1 VRVFLPMN
9 ILFLT
14 RRVDSDDDAASFVSD
29 WMREFSAQLDGGR
42 LIVICQE
49 IGRVPALG
57 KNVEFYSLGKERG
70 YGKLRQFFFF
80 QKYLLLNIG
89 RVQGV
94 FAHMIQHYSLMA
106 GPWCFLFRK
115 RLFQW
120 YAHKDVN
127 MLLRLSTLFV
137 DGFVSPSQ
145 ESFRLRT
152 KRPVYIFGHGINIDQ
167 FIPLKPSDASN
178 SSPRILTVG
187 RISPVKNIDKMLAA
201 IPYLIENPAF
211 ENVCFQIIGS
221 PGLPSHR
228 EYLER
233 VQQWVHVMNLDRFV
247 SFLGPM
253 SNRDTIYYDQRATIF
268 INLSETGS
276 LDKGVL
282 EAMSCGTIVVTSNEA
297 FKSIVPDELFLDFT
311 DAKHIAQKIEEM
323 YALSAGARKQL
334 CQKLRQIIVKDHS
347 LKSTIG
353 NILALYRNKN

>member
-1 VRVFLPMN
+1 MN

-14 RRVDSDDDAASFVSD
+14 RKVDSDDDAASFVSD
-29 WMREFSAQLDGGR
+29 WIREFSAQLAGGK

-49 IGRVPALG
+49 MGRVPALG
-57 KNVEFYSLGKERG
+57 ENVEFYSLGKERG
-70 YGKLRQFFFF
+70 YGKVKQLLLF
-80 QKYLLLNIG
+80 QKYLLLNIR

-120 YAHKDVN
+120 YVHKDVN
-127 MLLRLSTLFV
+127 TLLRLSTLFV
-137 DGFVSPSQ
+137 DGFVSASQ

-152 KRPVYIFGHGINIDQ
+152 KRPVHIFGHAINIDQ
-167 FIPLKPSDASN
+167 FIPLKVADAGS
-178 SSPRILTVG
+178 SSPKILTVG

-201 IPYLIENPAF
+201 IPYLIEKPVF

-221 PGLPSHR
+221 PGLPSQR

-233 VQQWVHVMNLDRFV
+233 VQQWVHEMSFDHFV

-253 SNRDTIYYDQRATIF
+253 PHRDTIFYYQHADIF

-276 LDKGVL
+276 LDKVVL

-297 FKSIVPDELFLDFT
+297 FRSIVPSELFLDST
-311 DAKHIAQKIEEM
+311 DSKYVTKKIDEI
-323 YALSAGARKQL
+323 YKLSADSRKHLGQ
-334 CQKLRQIIVKDHS
+334 QLRQIVVKNHS
-347 LKSTIG
+347 LKHTVGS
-353 NILALYRNKN
+353 ILALYRDKR